1 MSFDLALAAEQYCY
15 LTTTGRTSGE
25 PREIEI
31 WFGLDGE
38 SLYLMS
44 GGRDRSHWVRNMRKE
59 PAVSVRIGDLTLA
72 GRAREVVAGSEEDAL
87 ARRLLVEKYNPGYER
102 DLTEW
107 GRDSLPIAVEF
118 DRAAGG

>member
-59 PAVSVRIGDLTLA
+59 PAVTVRN
-72 GRAREVVAGSEEDAL
+72 GSP
-87 ARRLLVEKYNPGYER
+87 RMMSP
-102 DLTEW
+102 
-107 GRDSLPIAVEF
+107 
-118 DRAAGG
+118 